1 MIIKEEGITG
11 IYRGVSAVILRQG
24 ANSAV
29 RLTAYDLIKE
39 RIVNKY
45 YKDQLLPW
53 YMSFMAGSMA
63 GIITVYTTM
72 PLDVLKTRMQ
82 SLDAKKLYRNSFHC
96 FTRIIQEDGIFALW
110 KGTTPRLGRLIFS
123 GGIVFTVY
131 EKVLGI
137 LKYVS

>member
-1 MIIKEEGITG
+1 MIIKEEGVSG

-39 RIVNKY
+39 RIVNDY
-45 YKDQLLPW
+45 YKNQLLPW
-53 YMSFMAGSMA
+53 YMSFLSGSIA

-96 FTRIIQEDGIFALW
+96 LTKIVREDGIFALW

-137 LKYVS
+137 LKYMN